1 MPYQRI
7 SDLLKTVSQC
17 WQTCSLPSDSIAIQN
32 LIAYAD
38 IALPAEYLALLAFS
52 DGAGGPLP
60 VEPGWFQ
67 MWLAKDVIEM
77 NKGYGV
83 SESIPGFFGFGSNG
97 GGELLAFDAR
107 TPLPYKIYT
116 IPFIPMDEKEAILVA
131 DDFATFLE
139 MTGDLRS

>member
-107 TPLPYKIYT
+107 TPLPSRFIRYRSFQWTRKKPYWLQMILQ
-116 IPFIPMDEKEAILVA
+116 PFWK
-131 DDFATFLE
+131 
-139 MTGDLRS
+139 